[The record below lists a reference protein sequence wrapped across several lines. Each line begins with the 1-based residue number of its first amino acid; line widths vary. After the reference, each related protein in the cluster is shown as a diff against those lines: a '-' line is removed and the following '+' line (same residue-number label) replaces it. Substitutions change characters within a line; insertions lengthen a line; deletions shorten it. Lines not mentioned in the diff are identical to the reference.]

1 MEEEV
6 VFGNGLCYKKLEKKS
21 LRSLI
26 LSSSFKIVMNQNTR
40 YNASLI
46 LQNMDT
52 LYHDA
57 HSQKKKRQTLTNTI
71 TYMIYEPTPK

>member
-1 MEEEV
+1 MLQEI
-6 VFGNGLCYKKLEKKS
+6 GKKS

-40 YNASLI
+40 YNAYLI

-57 HSQKKKRQTLTNTI
+57 HSQKKKKTDIDKHNH
-71 TYMIYEPTPK
+71 IYDI

>member
-1 MEEEV
+1 M
-6 VFGNGLCYKKLEKKS
+6 FGNDLCYKKLEKKS

-26 LSSSFKIVMNQNTR
+26 SSSSFKIVMNQNTR

-57 HSQKKKRQTLTNTI
+57 HSKKKKKTDIDKHNH
-71 TYMIYEPTPK
+71 IYDI